1 MIEVFKTNV
10 QKVSQANRLIDLLLQ
25 YFPDSKIN
33 FDLKDCDKILRVE
46 GINFIPEKVALLVN
60 DNGFTC
66 MVLE

>member
-10 QKVSQANRLIDLLLQ
+10 QKVSQANKLIALLRQ

-46 GINFIPEKVALLVN
+46 GVNFMVEKIMMLVN
-60 DNGFTC
+60 ERGFVC
-66 MVLE
+66 KVLE